1 VDRMSP
7 LDASF
12 LQAEDEEEGV
22 SMAVSSIAVFDG
34 PPPSPAAFAEMLAGR
49 LPQIPRYRQKVRQIP
64 LDLGP
69 PVWVDDEHFD
79 LGYHLRRTALPAPGG
94 DVELRTLMGRVM
106 SARLDRQR
114 PLWEYWV
121 VEGLAGGR
129 WALISK
135 VHHCMVDGVAGTELY
150 SVILDPTRDPRPS
163 VPDGWA
169 PEPEPSSRW
178 LVALALRDLALA
190 PAGQALALLTA
201 LRHPRHLAGQVL
213 DTVRGLV
220 TLSPALVPAGASSL
234 SGPLSATRRFSWCRA
249 SVDDVKAVRRA
260 LGGTFN
266 DVVLA
271 AVTAGFR
278 TLLLARG
285 EAPAA
290 DAVRTMVPV
299 NVRAPDEVGILGNR
313 VSMML
318 ADLPVDIADPVRRLD
333 AVRTRMDQ
341 LKAGKEAEAVAAL
354 TALGR
359 LEPFPLYSVPVRLAA
374 RLPHRAFVTVTT
386 NVPGPRRRLFALGRP
401 LVEIIAY
408 VPIGSTLRT
417 GVSIFTYRDRI
428 TFGVTGDYDTA
439 ADVDVLAR
447 GIEDGLAALV
457 SAAHAA

>member
-1 VDRMSP
+1 VDRLSP

-34 PPPSPAAFAEMLAGR
+34 PPPSPDEFAEMLAGR

-79 LGYHLRRTALPAPGG
+79 LDYHLRRTALPAPGG
-94 DVELRTLMGRVM
+94 DGELRTLMGRVM
-106 SARLDRQR
+106 SARLDRSR
-114 PLWEYWV
+114 PLWEYWL
-121 VEGLAGGR
+121 VEGMAGDR

-135 VHHCMVDGVAGTELY
+135 IHHCMVDGVSGTELY
-150 SVILDPTRDPRPS
+150 TVILDPTSEPRAAG
-163 VPDGWA
+163 PDGWA
-169 PEPEPSSRW
+169 PEPEPSSG
-178 LVALALRDLALA
+178 LLLATALRDLALT
-190 PAGQALALLTA
+190 PGRQALALVTA
-201 LRHPRHLAGQVL
+201 LRHPRRLAGQAL
-213 DTVRGLV
+213 DTVRGLAA
-220 TLSPALVPAGASSL
+220 LSSALVPAGASSL
-234 SGPLSATRRFSWCRA
+234 SGPLSATRRFSWSRA

-278 TLLLARG
+278 ELLLARG
-285 EAPAA
+285 ETPTAN
-290 DAVRTMVPV
+290 AVRTMVPV
-299 NVRAPDEVGILGNR
+299 NVRAPDEVAVLGNR

-333 AVRTRMDQ
+333 AVRTRMDR
-341 LKAGKEAEAVAAL
+341 LKAGKEAESVAAL
-354 TALGR
+354 TALSR
-359 LEPFPLYSVPVRLAA
+359 LEPFPLYSGSVRLAA

-386 NVPGPRRRLFALGRP
+386 NVPGPRQQLFALGRP

-439 ADVDVLAR
+439 ADVEVLAR
-447 GIEDGLAALV
+447 GIEDGLAALA
-457 SAAHAA
+457 SAARAA